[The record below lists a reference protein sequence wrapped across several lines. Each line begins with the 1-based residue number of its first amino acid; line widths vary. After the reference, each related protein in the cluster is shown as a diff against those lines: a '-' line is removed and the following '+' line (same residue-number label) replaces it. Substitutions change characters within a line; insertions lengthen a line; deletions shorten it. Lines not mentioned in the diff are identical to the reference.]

1 MSLNRSTPMK
11 WTAITVRVL
20 LVLFAGMMIYTVGG
34 TALTGGE
41 NAYYAHGEAHSLVC
55 ALAPGITAVEGN
67 FLENPQRQKPAPTR
81 SVYDDAYPVKKGVEF
96 QTGPPEIC
104 KDDSTLGTQLLYQ
117 TSRFATPFMLLI
129 ALFLLERL
137 IRDARRENG
146 FDEVIV
152 RRLWFLGVF
161 LAVSTL
167 AASIYTTIV
176 ETGLAVSMVD
186 STVRSPWNMALF
198 GWVVPWAYLVA
209 GLGLVVMSKVVR
221 AGAHMREE
229 LEGTV

>member
-1 MSLNRSTPMK
+1 MPLNRSTPLK

-34 TALTGGE
+34 AALTGGE
-41 NAYYAHGEAHSLVC
+41 NSFGSRGAQSLVC
-55 ALAPGITAVEGN
+55 VSAPGIPAVKGN
-67 FLENPQRQKPAPTR
+67 FLEDPQRRKAAFT
-81 SVYDDAYPVKKGVEF
+81 STVHDDPYPVKKGVEF
-96 QTGPPEIC
+96 QNPPPQIC
-104 KDDSTLGTQLLYQ
+104 QDDSSLGTQLLYQ
-117 TSRFATPFMLLI
+117 SSRFATPLMLLI

-146 FDEVIV
+146 FDEGIV
-152 RRLWFLGVF
+152 RRLVFLGAF
-161 LAVSTL
+161 LGVSTL
-167 AASIYTTIV
+167 AASLYTTIV
-176 ETGLAVSMVD
+176 ETSLAVSMVD
-186 STVRSPWNMALF
+186 SSVKSVWDMALF
-198 GWVVPWAYLVA
+198 GWVFPWAYLVA